1 MALLATG
8 LYGLL
13 IKRNLIRLVV
23 VVQILVKGAVL
34 ALVLAGA
41 ATDQLAMV
49 QSLAVTIL
57 VGDAVVAMLGL
68 ALAVQMKQRFG
79 TLDVET
85 LRRRLLDSAE

>member
-23 VVQILVKGAVL
+23 MLQILVKGAVL

-41 ATDQLAMV
+41 ATDQLATV
-49 QSLAVTIL
+49 QSLAVTVL

-68 ALAVQMKQRFG
+68 ALAMQMKQRFG

-85 LRRRLLDSAE
+85 LRRRLLDSAP